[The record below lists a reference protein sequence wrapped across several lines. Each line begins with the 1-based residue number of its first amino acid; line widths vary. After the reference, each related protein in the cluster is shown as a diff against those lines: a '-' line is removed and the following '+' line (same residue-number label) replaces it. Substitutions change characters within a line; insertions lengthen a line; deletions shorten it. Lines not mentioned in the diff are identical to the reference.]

1 VDVFFCYSCRELHY
15 LKQNRRRKKTA
26 EKRFART
33 SSSLCKA
40 RKSTD
45 KYQEEGCQSRNEHF
59 TYKHLQVALKLS
71 RHLLYSEANMYL
83 KSASI
88 TQPKADSI
96 SVLRSSSGFELID
109 ALLIDGRICARG
121 QSWIFSP
128 KAGNQALPTR
138 IHDTKICEH
147 IDSWVYVND
156 ALSDLLRCKFLNM
169 CAGERSCV
177 YCSDLIRCRA
187 CFTDVH
193 LDVRTVDSSPE
204 IQAVVTTKWQY
215 LEDGM
220 SSINVQ
226 RRRPYHFRQSRQNF
240 NVDFGIQKHWVE
252 PTSESAVPGTSG
264 TLSSSW
270 LGRPSEGIQGP
281 MSRAW
286 QIGCIPSAAVLADE
300 VDHTV
305 EQSKRLTGS
314 ARLPT

>member
-1 VDVFFCYSCRELHY
+1 
-15 LKQNRRRKKTA
+15 
-26 EKRFART
+26 
-33 SSSLCKA
+33 
-40 RKSTD
+40 
-45 KYQEEGCQSRNEHF
+45 
-59 TYKHLQVALKLS
+59 
-71 RHLLYSEANMYL
+71 MYL

-193 LDVRTVDSSPE
+193 LDVKTVDSSPE

-220 SSINVQ
+220 SSINVR

-240 NVDFGIQKHWVE
+240 DVDFGFQKHWVE
-252 PTSESAVPGTSG
+252 STSESAVPGSIRDAFEQQATMPFDSI
-264 TLSSSW
+264 LSVEEAWKAIRRHPGARAS
-270 LGRPSEGIQGP
+270 LAANRLHPFCGGI
-281 MSRAW
+281 SR
-286 QIGCIPSAAVLADE
+286 
-300 VDHTV
+300 
-305 EQSKRLTGS
+305 
-314 ARLPT
+314 